1 MPVGTP
7 PIKLSIAREYLAT
20 LTMALQSLGPVLLVG
35 NAFFLAAR
43 FGNQAIPEVLPNDA
57 VLLEFD
63 QDRRLAAFLI
73 GDELDSG
80 HASILPARIS
90 LGHRTAPR
98 RSGQARCLPAAL
110 LRFERAPHKFR
121 VRETRNCGLCG
132 SHFSKSVRSGA
143 PPVISSPRSTM
154 WANRR
159 VRIQK
164 FVGGYPPYP
173 KMS

>member
-20 LTMALQSLGPVLLVG
+20 LAMALQTLRPVLLVR

-57 VLLEFD
+57 VLLEVD
-63 QDRRLAAFLI
+63 QDRRPAAFLI

-80 HASILPARIS
+80 HALILPARIS

-98 RSGQARCLPAAL
+98 RCGQ
-110 LRFERAPHKFR
+110 
-121 VRETRNCGLCG
+121 GL
-132 SHFSKSVRSGA
+132 SVR
-143 PPVISSPRSTM
+143 PPGNESDSMEERIDG
-154 WANRR
+154 NRGGIEVKIPALSQKTRQERGTTLNDVGQR

-164 FVGGYPPYP
+164 FVGGVPPLP
-173 KMS
+173 QNELSR